1 MQLLTMRRP
10 ESPVP
15 FFKRSAPVAP
25 RLTPVAPRVDDA
37 TLPRDI
43 ASRFGRRV
51 RELRHARQMTQ
62 SEVAVHFGIDRTFL
76 SDVERGRKSVCLP
89 TMEVLALGFGVSLSD
104 LLRGI

>member
-1 MQLLTMRRP
+1 MQLLTMRRS

-15 FFKRSAPVAP
+15 FFKRSLPVPPRRALAP
-25 RLTPVAPRVDDA
+25 PRVEDPA
-37 TLPRDI
+37 LPRDI

-62 SEVAVHFGIDRTFL
+62 SEVAAHFGIDRTFL

-104 LLRGI
+104 LMRGI